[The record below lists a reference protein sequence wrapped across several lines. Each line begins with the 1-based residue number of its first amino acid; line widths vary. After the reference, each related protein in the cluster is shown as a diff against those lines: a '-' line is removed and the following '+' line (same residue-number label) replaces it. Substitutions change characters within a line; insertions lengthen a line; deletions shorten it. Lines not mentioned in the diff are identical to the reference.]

1 MYKQKSAL
9 FLLCETPL
17 HAGSGDDLGL
27 VDLPIQ
33 RERHTAFPKIE
44 SSSIKGALRE
54 AFENMPNKLAD
65 TEFQVNIHRIFGYD
79 SSFEKGITKDDDLN
93 KLQGKEREEA
103 VKKNERLVPIKK
115 ALEGN
120 TEYSGCL
127 AFTDARLLLFPVK
140 SMKGV
145 FVWLTCKQVLNKF
158 ASDMAIAGVEV
169 DYLDAIKAIEVDAGK
184 ALASS
189 DTALIRHN
197 DKDGKSVVLE
207 EYAFDATVND
217 SLRDFASKLADIV
230 FADDKLA
237 YWRQLLPQNLIVLSD
252 MDFRDFTQMSTEV
265 VTRIKIDNETGTVED
280 GALFTEEYLPND
292 SVMYSLVMASDEHGK
307 NRKTESAEWAMDF
320 FDRNM
325 KEIALFQL
333 GGNATLGKG
342 ILRTQLTLAL
352 NGKTLLQPL
361 AKAFS
366 EPNS

>member
-1 MYKQKSAL
+1 MGGFQTLKITITMYKQKSAL

-44 SSSIKGALRE
+44 SSSLKGALRE
-54 AFENMPNKLAD
+54 AFENSPEKAAD
-65 TEFQVNIHRIFGYD
+65 TNFQVDIHRIFGYD
-79 SSFEKGITKDDDLN
+79 SSFEKAITSDDDLG
-93 KLQGKEREEA
+93 KLQGADHEEA
-103 VKKNERLVPIKK
+103 VKKNKRLKPIKEELK
-115 ALEGN
+115 GN

-158 ASDMAIAGVEV
+158 ASDMAIAGVEIPH
-169 DYLDAIKAIEVDAGK
+169 LDAVKNIDVPAGK
-184 ALASS
+184 AQAASME
-189 DTALIRHN
+189 ALIKHT
-197 DKDGKSVVLE
+197 DGQSVVLE
-207 EYAFDATVND
+207 EYAFDATESKD
-217 SLRDFASKLADIV
+217 LQAFARELAGIV
-230 FADDKLA
+230 FADDQLA

-265 VTRIKIDNETGTVED
+265 ITRIKIDNETGTVED

-292 SVMYSLVMASDEHGK
+292 SVMYSLVMASDEYGK
-307 NRKTESAEWAMDF
+307 NRKTETSEWAMDF
-320 FDRNM
+320 FTRNM
-325 KEIALFQL
+325 NDLNLFQL

-342 ILRTQLTLAL
+342 ILRTQLKKGG
-352 NGKTLLQPL
+352 NHG
-361 AKAFS
+361 
-366 EPNS
+366 